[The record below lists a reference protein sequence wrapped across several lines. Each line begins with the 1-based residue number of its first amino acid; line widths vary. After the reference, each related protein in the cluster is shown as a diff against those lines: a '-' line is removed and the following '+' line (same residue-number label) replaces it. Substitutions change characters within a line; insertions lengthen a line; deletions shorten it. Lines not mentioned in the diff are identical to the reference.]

1 MHFINNHKDAQAS
14 VLTSHPSPQPHPI
27 QNICPAH
34 LTHWKTAHLRCM
46 DAAVCIQTGLCVSVY
61 VLKEQREK
69 NETDGH
75 KQKSKPG
82 ELVFPGV
89 SSGMTAH
96 FETTSVWEA
105 VYDVMSAVS
114 GPRKKNT
121 CHCCFSSLLSW
132 EVLHIQVSSNETQ
145 TPRCMR

>member
-1 MHFINNHKDAQAS
+1 MLQCAYKLGC
-14 VLTSHPSPQPHPI
+14 VY
-27 QNICPAH
+27 
-34 LTHWKTAHLRCM
+34 
-46 DAAVCIQTGLCVSVY
+46 LC

-114 GPRKKNT
+114 GPRKKT
-121 CHCCFSSLLSW
+121 LAIAAF
-132 EVLHIQVSSNETQ
+132 QV
-145 TPRCMR
+145 C